1 MLTHTHTP
9 VDLLQICFFC
19 FPLSLTSETSAIF
32 GFALDPSQKFDLLST
47 VFCLFVCSPTLWH
60 VELSGSDMV
69 SRYTSRKLRAGVS
82 RDVRSLAEQFQLLN
96 SAICS

>member
-1 MLTHTHTP
+1 MLTHTP
-9 VDLLQICFFC
+9 VDLLQICSFC

-47 VFCLFVCSPTLWH
+47 VFFCLFVCSPTLWH
-60 VELSGSDMV
+60 LELSGSDMV